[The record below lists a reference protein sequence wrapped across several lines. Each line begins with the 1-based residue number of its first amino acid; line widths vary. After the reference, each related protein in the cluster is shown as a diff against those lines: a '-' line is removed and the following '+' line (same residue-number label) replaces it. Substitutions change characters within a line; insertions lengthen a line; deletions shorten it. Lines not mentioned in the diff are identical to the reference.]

1 VKIIPG
7 ENMRKVKLT
16 KQEKVIEEE
25 LLKDQYLK
33 VDQDEFKAIA
43 QAIASRKK
51 DAVLNIRVNNNDLKN
66 IKQKAQRLK
75 LKYQTFISEILHRVA
90 QTN

>member
-1 VKIIPG
+1 
-7 ENMRKVKLT
+7 MSRKPKLT
-16 KQEKVIEEE
+16 KQEKFIEEE

-33 VDQDEFKAIA
+33 VDENEFKAIA
-43 QAIASRKK
+43 QAIALRKK

-66 IKQKAQRLK
+66 IKLKAQRLG

-90 QTN
+90 Q